1 MPNRTGSARFGS
13 VLLCLHGL
21 PGLMI
26 IWDLD
31 WSVQVMQK
39 DTSNLCCA
47 SSHIR
52 SLWSGGECTQT
63 PPQAP
68 LREVSPS
75 NTDTPHSP
83 SSHSRPL
90 HSSDQLPCTHHSV
103 MDQIHHIQCTLRPA
117 LLTHT
122 HVQSTTHPMWAGV
135 CVSTCTHPTKCTV
148 STVYGMSWCGRQ

>member
-1 MPNRTGSARFGS
+1 
-13 VLLCLHGL
+13 
-21 PGLMI
+21 
-26 IWDLD
+26 
-31 WSVQVMQK
+31 MQT
-39 DTSNLCCA
+39 DISNLCCA

-52 SLWSGGECTQT
+52 SLYRSVQEVNAHRLPLRPHLERSVQVMQT
-63 PPQAP
+63 PHTP
-68 LREVSPS
+68 LY
-75 NTDTPHSP
+75 

-90 HSSDQLPCTHHSV
+90 HSSDQLPCTTHSV

-148 STVYGMSWCGRQ
+148 STVHGMSWCGRQ